1 MKVPTEVQQMQPMST
16 LSLEQAAIH
25 LVASPKFVAKLARQ
39 GDIPACKVGRS
50 WVFRLIDLDAYL
62 NSRIQARATLNRI
75 VASKPGR
82 ARRALPTLI

>member
-82 ARRALPTLI
+82 SRRKLPALV